1 MDYLKIKQEDIIVLI
16 ELLHELRVYNV
27 MTEKQHE
34 KVYQLQIKLQKLW
47 DGQRT
52 CLKMSETQQQTQ

>member
-27 MTEKQHE
+27 MTEKQHD
-34 KVYQLQIKLQKLW
+34 KVYNLQIKLQNIW
-47 DGQRT
+47 DGQQT
-52 CLKMSETQQQTQ
+52 SLKESATQPETH